1 MELGIILSASGLTKC
16 VGLEYSGQDVEIS
29 KISVLSKPE
38 NESLFFVKKQSLEIL
53 NKIKDMSSCLIVL
66 PEEVRESAD
75 LSLLEKYNT
84 LVFTEKPRLDFS
96 KLLTVIESEIEKG
109 YSNKIYTINKNGS
122 IMGEG
127 VCIGSGVVIEPLVFI
142 DHGVVIGKETII
154 RTGAKIRKRVQIGE
168 KVIVRENSVIGG
180 PGFGIEKDEAG
191 NNYRVPQIGGVI
203 IKNDVEIGALNTV
216 ASGTIEPTII
226 ESFVKTDDHVHIAHN
241 CHIGT
246 SSSLTACVE
255 VSGSVIIGNNCMI
268 GPNTSIMNGI
278 VIGNHVTIGLG
289 AVVTKSVPDEFVIA
303 GNPAESIEIVR
314 AQRKA
319 IKKLIE

>member
-1 MELGIILSASGLTKC
+1 MELGMIFSTNELTKRA
-16 VGLEYSGQDVEIS
+16 GLEHTGINARIS
-29 KISVLSKPE
+29 KISLLSKPE
-38 NESLFFVKKQSLEIL
+38 NESMFFAKHLSLETL
-53 NKIKDMSSCLIVL
+53 NTIKNMASCLIVL
-66 PEEVRESAD
+66 PEESNENMD
-75 LSLLEKYNT
+75 LNVLKKNNS
-84 LVFTEKPRLDFS
+84 LVFSKKPRLDFA
-96 KLLTVIESEIEKG
+96 KLLTVIEAEIEKG
-109 YSNKIYTINKNGS
+109 YSNEIYKMNNTGS
-122 IMGEG
+122 FIGEE
-127 VCIGSGVVIEPLVFI
+127 VSIGSGVVIEPLVFI
-142 DHGVVIGKETII
+142 DHGVVVGKNTII

-168 KVIVRENSVIGG
+168 KVIIRENSVIGG
-180 PGFGIEKDEAG
+180 PGFGIEKDELG
-191 NNYRVPQIGGVI
+191 KNYRIPQIGGVI
-203 IKNDVEIGALNTV
+203 IKNNVEIGALNTV

-241 CHIGT
+241 CQIGT

-278 VIGNHVTIGLG
+278 VIGNRVTIGLG